1 MESPLCPPADPG
13 FRLIETCRWTPEG
26 GVHLRNRHLE
36 RLDASAARLGIV
48 PRGVTQA
55 LDAVTGQGPQRLRLT
70 VNVRGRVEV
79 AVQPFAPLPPG
90 TVWRLALA
98 GERVRADDPWRQV
111 KTTERAIY
119 DRARAEMPEGI
130 DEIVFVNERGE
141 LCEGT
146 ITNIFVDMGA
156 GLLTPPLS
164 CGVLPGVLRAQMLAR
179 GLAREALLTLA
190 DLRTA
195 RAIHV
200 GNALR
205 GLIPARFG

>member
-1 MESPLCPPADPG
+1 
-13 FRLIETCRWTPEG
+13 
-26 GVHLRNRHLE
+26 V
-36 RLDASAARLGIV
+36 V
-48 PRGVTQA
+48 PA

-70 VNVRGRVEV
+70 VDVRGRVKV
-79 AVQPFAPLPPG
+79 TAQPFTPLPPG

-119 DRARAEMPEGI
+119 DRARANMPEGI
-130 DEIVFVNERGE
+130 DEMVFVNERGE

-146 ITNIFVDMGA
+146 ITNLFIDMGQ
-156 GLLTPPLS
+156 GLLTPTLS
-164 CGVLPGVLRAQMLAR
+164 CGVLPGVLRAEMLAR
-179 GLAREALLTLA
+179 GQAREALLTGA
-190 DLRTA
+190 DLRAA

-205 GLIPARFG
+205 GLIPARFC